1 MIFDIKKHFPIFQNH
16 PDLVYLDSAS
26 TTQTPQVVLDAMNS
40 YYTNYRANIHRG
52 VYKLSAEAT
61 EMYESARKVVAKFI
75 NAQFEEIIFTSGST
89 QGLNMLAGTLGSR
102 LKSGDNVVLTR
113 MEHHANL
120 IPWQEASKRYGFE
133 IRFIELTPGY
143 ELLAMNLP
151 IDEHTKIVSFVHV
164 SNTLGTVNPI
174 ENIIAQAKKVGAIT
188 IIDAAQSVAHMPI
201 DVKKIDCDF
210 LVFSGHKMYGPTGV
224 GVVYGKRERLE
235 TLEPYMFGGDMI
247 KEVTFEKATWHDIP
261 WKFEAGTPNI
271 AGAKILENYVS
282 PYSSTVYQR
291 LINAGAILVG
301 KANMDAWGHGASNE
315 NSDFG
320 PVKNPFDQTRVAG
333 GSGGGPAA
341 AVSAGMAVFGIGED
355 TGGSIRNPAVWCNLS
370 AMKVTYGRVSRWGCI
385 AYASSFD
392 TVGPTAKSAAD
403 CAVVLSV
410 IAGVDKFDA
419 TSSPEPVDLYVENMT
434 NSVSGKTIGIPK
446 ELFGDGLNPEIKKAI
461 EVALKEFTAL
471 GVTIKTISM
480 PLLTSGISLYYIIA
494 PSETSSNLGRYDG
507 VRYGGGR
514 EDFGAEAKRRIMMGT
529 YALSSGYYDAY
540 YKNALKVRTLLISE
554 YHKALKTCDAIL
566 MPVTPHHPTKIGEF
580 NDDPIQNMLTD
591 IYTVTQNPAG
601 VPSLALQCGFSESGL
616 PIGLQLT
623 GRKFSESLLFN
634 LGYQYQL
641 KTTWH
646 LKKPVLDNQNQG

>member
-120 IPWQEASKRYGFE
+120 IPWQEASKRYGFDV
-133 IRFIELTPGY
+133 RWIELENY
-143 ELLAMNLP
+143 ELRIRNQELAKA

-271 AGAKILENYVS
+271 AGAIGL
-282 PYSSTVYQR
+282 
-291 LINAGAILVG
+291 
-301 KANMDAWGHGASNE
+301 
-315 NSDFG
+315 
-320 PVKNPFDQTRVAG
+320 
-333 GSGGGPAA
+333 AA
-341 AVSAGMAVFGIGED
+341 AVQFIESIGFDKIQENERKLNLYALEELRKISGLEIIGPQENRVGVISFALNSIHSHDIATILDQNNVAVRAGHHC
-355 TGGSIRNPAVWCNLS
+355 T
-370 AMKVTYGRVSRWGCI
+370 
-385 AYASSFD
+385 
-392 TVGPTAKSAAD
+392 
-403 CAVVLSV
+403 
-410 IAGVDKFDA
+410 
-419 TSSPEPVDLYVENMT
+419 
-434 NSVSGKTIGIPK
+434 
-446 ELFGDGLNPEIKKAI
+446 
-461 EVALKEFTAL
+461 
-471 GVTIKTISM
+471 M
-480 PLLTSGISLYYIIA
+480 PLMQYLGLSGTTRASFGMYNTMEDVDRLMSGIK
-494 PSETSSNLGRYDG
+494 E
-507 VRYGGGR
+507 VQ
-514 EDFGAEAKRRIMMGT
+514 
-529 YALSSGYYDAY
+529 
-540 YKNALKVRTLLISE
+540 
-554 YHKALKTCDAIL
+554 
-566 MPVTPHHPTKIGEF
+566 KI
-580 NDDPIQNMLTD
+580 
-591 IYTVTQNPAG
+591 
-601 VPSLALQCGFSESGL
+601 FS
-616 PIGLQLT
+616 
-623 GRKFSESLLFN
+623 
-634 LGYQYQL
+634 
-641 KTTWH
+641 
-646 LKKPVLDNQNQG
+646 

>member
-120 IPWQEASKRYGFE
+120 IPWQEASKRYGFDV
-133 IRFIELTPGY
+133 RWIELENY
-143 ELLAMNLP
+143 ELRIRNQELAKA

-271 AGAKILENYVS
+271 AGAIGL
-282 PYSSTVYQR
+282 
-291 LINAGAILVG
+291 
-301 KANMDAWGHGASNE
+301 
-315 NSDFG
+315 
-320 PVKNPFDQTRVAG
+320 
-333 GSGGGPAA
+333 AA
-341 AVSAGMAVFGIGED
+341 AVQFIESIGFDKIQENERKLNLYALEELRKISGLEIIGPQENRVGVISFALNSIHSHDIATILDQNNIAIRAGHHC
-355 TGGSIRNPAVWCNLS
+355 T
-370 AMKVTYGRVSRWGCI
+370 
-385 AYASSFD
+385 
-392 TVGPTAKSAAD
+392 
-403 CAVVLSV
+403 
-410 IAGVDKFDA
+410 
-419 TSSPEPVDLYVENMT
+419 
-434 NSVSGKTIGIPK
+434 
-446 ELFGDGLNPEIKKAI
+446 
-461 EVALKEFTAL
+461 
-471 GVTIKTISM
+471 M
-480 PLLTSGISLYYIIA
+480 PLMQYLGLSGTTRASFGMYNTMEDVDRLMSGIK
-494 PSETSSNLGRYDG
+494 E
-507 VRYGGGR
+507 VQ
-514 EDFGAEAKRRIMMGT
+514 
-529 YALSSGYYDAY
+529 
-540 YKNALKVRTLLISE
+540 
-554 YHKALKTCDAIL
+554 
-566 MPVTPHHPTKIGEF
+566 KI
-580 NDDPIQNMLTD
+580 
-591 IYTVTQNPAG
+591 
-601 VPSLALQCGFSESGL
+601 FS
-616 PIGLQLT
+616 
-623 GRKFSESLLFN
+623 
-634 LGYQYQL
+634 
-641 KTTWH
+641 
-646 LKKPVLDNQNQG
+646 

>member
-151 IDEHTKIVSFVHV
+151 IDEHTKIVSVVHV

-247 KEVTFEKATWHDIP
+247 KQVTFEKATWHDIP

-271 AGAKILENYVS
+271 AGAIGL
-282 PYSSTVYQR
+282 
-291 LINAGAILVG
+291 
-301 KANMDAWGHGASNE
+301 
-315 NSDFG
+315 
-320 PVKNPFDQTRVAG
+320 
-333 GSGGGPAA
+333 AA
-341 AVSAGMAVFGIGED
+341 AVQFIESIGFDKIQENERKLNLYALEELRKISGLEIIGPQENRVGVISFALNSIHSHDIATILDQNNVAVRAGHHC
-355 TGGSIRNPAVWCNLS
+355 T
-370 AMKVTYGRVSRWGCI
+370 
-385 AYASSFD
+385 
-392 TVGPTAKSAAD
+392 
-403 CAVVLSV
+403 
-410 IAGVDKFDA
+410 
-419 TSSPEPVDLYVENMT
+419 
-434 NSVSGKTIGIPK
+434 
-446 ELFGDGLNPEIKKAI
+446 
-461 EVALKEFTAL
+461 
-471 GVTIKTISM
+471 M
-480 PLLTSGISLYYIIA
+480 PLMQYLGLSGTTRASFGMYNTMEDVDRLMSGIK
-494 PSETSSNLGRYDG
+494 E
-507 VRYGGGR
+507 VQ
-514 EDFGAEAKRRIMMGT
+514 
-529 YALSSGYYDAY
+529 
-540 YKNALKVRTLLISE
+540 
-554 YHKALKTCDAIL
+554 
-566 MPVTPHHPTKIGEF
+566 KI
-580 NDDPIQNMLTD
+580 
-591 IYTVTQNPAG
+591 
-601 VPSLALQCGFSESGL
+601 FS
-616 PIGLQLT
+616 
-623 GRKFSESLLFN
+623 
-634 LGYQYQL
+634 
-641 KTTWH
+641 
-646 LKKPVLDNQNQG
+646 

>member
-120 IPWQEASKRYGFE
+120 IPWQEASKRYGFD
-133 IRFIELTPGY
+133 IRWIELENY
-143 ELLAMNLP
+143 ELRIRNQELAKA
-151 IDEHTKIVSFVHV
+151 IDEHTKIVSVVHV

-271 AGAKILENYVS
+271 AGAIGL
-282 PYSSTVYQR
+282 
-291 LINAGAILVG
+291 
-301 KANMDAWGHGASNE
+301 
-315 NSDFG
+315 
-320 PVKNPFDQTRVAG
+320 
-333 GSGGGPAA
+333 AA
-341 AVSAGMAVFGIGED
+341 AVQFI
-355 TGGSIRNPAVWCNLS
+355 GSIGFDKIQENERKLNLYALEELRKISGLEIIGPQENRVGVISFALNSIHSHDIATILDQNNVAV
-370 AMKVTYGRVSRWGCI
+370 R
-385 AYASSFD
+385 
-392 TVGPTAKSAAD
+392 
-403 CAVVLSV
+403 
-410 IAGVDKFDA
+410 AGHHC
-419 TSSPEPVDLYVENMT
+419 T
-434 NSVSGKTIGIPK
+434 
-446 ELFGDGLNPEIKKAI
+446 
-461 EVALKEFTAL
+461 
-471 GVTIKTISM
+471 M
-480 PLLTSGISLYYIIA
+480 PLMQYLGLSGTTRASFGMYNTMEDVDRLMSGIK
-494 PSETSSNLGRYDG
+494 E
-507 VRYGGGR
+507 VQ
-514 EDFGAEAKRRIMMGT
+514 
-529 YALSSGYYDAY
+529 
-540 YKNALKVRTLLISE
+540 
-554 YHKALKTCDAIL
+554 
-566 MPVTPHHPTKIGEF
+566 KI
-580 NDDPIQNMLTD
+580 
-591 IYTVTQNPAG
+591 
-601 VPSLALQCGFSESGL
+601 FS
-616 PIGLQLT
+616 
-623 GRKFSESLLFN
+623 
-634 LGYQYQL
+634 
-641 KTTWH
+641 
-646 LKKPVLDNQNQG
+646 